1 MTGFKLAKEGAFA
14 ALDKWRRIRHPNIVS
29 IREAFTTRLFNDACD
44 FSPQSWGPIARLT
57 PRTPTA
63 VVFAYDYHPCARTL
77 FEVHLSPGMG
87 KEPPQPIA
95 ERLLWSYI
103 AQIANGL
110 KAIHTAGLAARI
122 IEPTKIILTG
132 KNR

>member
-1 MTGFKLAKEGAFA
+1 MRGPLRPFA
-14 ALDKWRRIRHPNIVS
+14 S
-29 IREAFTTRLFNDACD
+29 ACT
-44 FSPQSWGPIARLT
+44 PLT
-57 PRTPTA
+57 PTYAILSTA

-77 FEVHLSPGMG
+77 YEVHLSSGGGGPG
-87 KEPPQPIA
+87 KEISQPIA

-132 KNR
+132 KNRCVVRAVLDEKARS